1 MMQILIDEKIKTL
14 DATCQQLV
22 KLEEILHVGVIN
34 RLGNLIA
41 GDTKKG
47 SFALLDN
54 EQLRMVYM
62 QLQLD
67 FQMRKELDNIL
78 GPIDYIASRRKN
90 ILMISVPVNNYL
102 IMIAANPEADDK
114 KIIQNTEEL
123 FDNLSFD

>member
-1 MMQILIDEKIKTL
+1 MVILSAEKIKSLETSCKELSKLDEVRHVAVINKLGNLVAGGTKKGIVPIINDEKI
-14 DATCQQLV
+14 
-22 KLEEILHVGVIN
+22 
-34 RLGNLIA
+34 
-41 GDTKKG
+41 
-47 SFALLDN
+47 
-54 EQLRMVYM
+54 RMVYM

-67 FQMRKELDNIL
+67 FQMRRELDDLL

>member
-1 MMQILIDEKIKTL
+1 MQILIDEKIKAL

-22 KLEEILHVGVIN
+22 KLEEVLHVGVIN

-47 SFALLDN
+47 SLAFLDN

>member
-1 MMQILIDEKIKTL
+1 MMQILIDEKIKAL

-22 KLEEILHVGVIN
+22 KLEEVLHVGVIN

-47 SFALLDN
+47 SLAFLDN